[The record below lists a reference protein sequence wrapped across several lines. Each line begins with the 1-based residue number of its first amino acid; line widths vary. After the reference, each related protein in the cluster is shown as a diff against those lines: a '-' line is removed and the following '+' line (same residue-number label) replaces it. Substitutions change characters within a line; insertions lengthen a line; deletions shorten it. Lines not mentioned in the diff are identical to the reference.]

1 MASTVKKR
9 VRNAVTGAT
18 SFKWVVPKGKDN
30 HLRDCEKMQVVAA
43 LLAKVLTPRTE
54 KPAAQNP

>member
-1 MASTVKKR
+1 
-9 VRNAVTGAT
+9 
-18 SFKWVVPKGKDN
+18 VPKGKDN